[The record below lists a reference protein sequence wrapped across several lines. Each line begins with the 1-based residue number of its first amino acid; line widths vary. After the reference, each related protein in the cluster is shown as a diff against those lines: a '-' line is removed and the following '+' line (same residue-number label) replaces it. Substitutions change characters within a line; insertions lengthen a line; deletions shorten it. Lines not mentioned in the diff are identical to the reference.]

1 MAELLR
7 KFALNISDV
16 TRNVYADVDV
26 RIAQHPSET
35 IRSLT
40 LRMLARALEHDDGL
54 QFSAGVSDGDNPA
67 IALRDLTGKLTGWID
82 VGLPAPERMHKAT
95 KQAARV
101 AVYGSHRLQELVDEL
116 HAQKVFRAAEIDVL
130 FWEPAFL
137 DELAATIDRNN
148 TWSVSRNDDDIYV
161 EANGVSLST
170 TVQHLRA
177 RDAG

>member
-7 KFALNISDV
+7 KFAVNISDV
-16 TRNVYADVDV
+16 TRNVYADVEV

-82 VGLPAPERMHKAT
+82 VGLPSPDRMHKAT

-101 AVYGSHRLQELVDEL
+101 AVYGSHRLQELVDDL
-116 HAQKVFRAAEIDVL
+116 HAQKVFRVAEIDMV
-130 FWEPAFL
+130 FFEAAFL
-137 DELAATIDRNN
+137 DQLAATIDRNN
-148 TWSVSRNDDDIYV
+148 TWAVSRNDDDVYV
-161 EANGVSLST
+161 EANGTSLST
-170 TVQHLRA
+170 TLRHLRA
-177 RDAG
+177 KESS

>member
-16 TRNVYADVDV
+16 TRNVYADVEL

-35 IRSLT
+35 VRSLT

-67 IALRDLTGKLTGWID
+67 LALRDLTGKLTGWID
-82 VGLPAPERMHKAT
+82 VGLPSPERMHKAT

-101 AVYGSHRLQELVDEL
+101 AVYGSHRLQELVDQLRDE
-116 HAQKVFRAAEIDVL
+116 KVFRAAEIDVV
-130 FWEPAFL
+130 FFEPAFL
-137 DELAATIDRNN
+137 DELAATLDRNN
-148 TWSVSRNDDDIYV
+148 TWSVSRNDDDVYV
-161 EANGVSLST
+161 EANGVSVAT
-170 TVQHLRA
+170 TLRHLRA
-177 RDAG
+177 SEA

>member
-16 TRNVYADVDV
+16 TRNVYADVDL

-35 IRSLT
+35 VRSLT

-67 IALRDLTGKLTGWID
+67 LALRDLTGKLTGWID
-82 VGLPAPERMHKAT
+82 VGLPSPERMHKAT

-101 AVYGSHRLQELVDEL
+101 AVYGSHRLQELVDQMRDE
-116 HAQKVFRAAEIDVL
+116 KVFRAAEIDAV
-130 FWEPAFL
+130 FFESAFL
-137 DELAATIDRNN
+137 DELAATLDRNN
-148 TWSVSRNDDDIYV
+148 TWSVSRNDDDVYV
-161 EANGVSLST
+161 EANGVSVST
-170 TVQHLRA
+170 VLHHLRA
-177 RDAG
+177 TET